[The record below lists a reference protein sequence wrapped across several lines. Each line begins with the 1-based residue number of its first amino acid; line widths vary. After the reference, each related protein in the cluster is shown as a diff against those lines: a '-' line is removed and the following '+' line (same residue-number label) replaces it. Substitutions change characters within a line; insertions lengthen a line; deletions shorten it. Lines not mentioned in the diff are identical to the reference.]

1 MPLEVAPCRCG
12 ELKPIGPTPE
22 TQSTQRAPG
31 VCAAAGPAFGLG
43 IVVADVVA
51 AAHELPAAIAHGF
64 VAKALPEEGFVRGVV
79 EKGAAV
85 HGGAVKTNRSI

>member
-1 MPLEVAPCRCG
+1 
-12 ELKPIGPTPE
+12 
-22 TQSTQRAPG
+22 
-31 VCAAAGPAFGLG
+31 LG